1 MAGVKGKIQTSF
13 VCSPEVLAK
22 LDEQAESQGLSRSQL
37 IERYLSQALDQE
49 KQVLGILAD
58 PTVGPQL
65 TRIFTDPEVL
75 RSLVKTLGGQN
86 LTDAQLRLFNE
97 TMNAAPIVAREVV
110 KAPKKKPKGRGKR

>member
-1 MAGVKGKIQTSF
+1 MPVKGKIQTSF
-13 VCSPEVLAK
+13 ACSPELLAK
-22 LDEQAESQGLSRSQL
+22 LDSQAEGQGVSRSQL
-37 IERYLSQALDQE
+37 IERYLTQSVEQE

-65 TRIFTDPEVL
+65 TRLFTDPEVL
-75 RSLVKTLGGQN
+75 RSMVKALGGQN
-86 LTDAQLRLFNE
+86 LTDAQLRLFGE